1 MFENKDIDFLIS
13 ELNRIKSNIN
23 DQKQLKTFVS
33 KYADDI
39 IDLLYELKEK
49 RGVVSTGHASLIKKN
64 IHRTLVEGYS
74 EDNIHE
80 AFSKALGKVSAYFSE
95 EHDVSV
101 TVVGLVDLPKGGHRA
116 TLEVQL
122 TPIKLS
128 LTRSAKESDSSLQR
142 RLDDEE
148 NSLLKQHESYYLQH
162 LVLEH
167 FVHTSGL
174 SPSIPDH
181 LLIHIHEADILKK
194 MIGKGFF
201 HAAHL
206 PEPSTDLALDSA
218 LGNKLKSKVIVKALK
233 YDIDKG

>member
-1 MFENKDIDFLIS
+1 MPKSEDIEILIA
-13 ELNRIKSNIN
+13 ELNQTKNNID
-23 DQKQLKTFVS
+23 DQKQLKSFVS
-33 KYADDI
+33 LYADDI
-39 IDLLYELKEK
+39 IDLLYELKDK
-49 RGVVSTGHASLIKKN
+49 RNSVSAGHVSLIKQN
-64 IHRTLVEGYS
+64 IRRTLVEGYS

-101 TVVGLVDLPKGGHRA
+101 SVVGLVDLPKAGHRA

-122 TPIKLS
+122 TPVKLS
-128 LTRSAKESDSSLQR
+128 LKRSAKESDS
-142 RLDDEE
+142 RLKRKRDDEE
-148 NSLLKQHESYYLQH
+148 NLLLKQHESYYLQH
-162 LVLEH
+162 QVLEH

-201 HAAHL
+201 HAAHVT
-206 PEPSTDLALDSA
+206 EPSDKASLDYTPE
-218 LGNKLKSKVIVKALK
+218 NKPISKVMVKVLNHNL
-233 YDIDKG
+233 D

>member
-1 MFENKDIDFLIS
+1 MPKSEDIELLIG
-13 ELNRIKSNIN
+13 ELDQAKNNIN

-33 KYADDI
+33 QYADKI
-39 IDLLYELKEK
+39 IELLYELKDK
-49 RGVVSTGHASLIKKN
+49 RDAASAGRASLIRQN

-128 LTRSAKESDSSLQR
+128 LTTPVKESAKTLKR

-148 NSLLKQHESYYLQH
+148 NLLLKHQESYSLQH
-162 LVLEH
+162 LILEH
-167 FVHTSGL
+167 FVHNSEQSL
-174 SPSIPDH
+174 SIPDH
-181 LLIHIHEADILKK
+181 LLIHIHESDILKK
-194 MIGKGFF
+194 MIEKGFF
-201 HAAHL
+201 NASHL
-206 PEPSTDLALDSA
+206 PDPTPE
-218 LGNKLKSKVIVKALK
+218 NKPKSKVIVKALN
-233 YDIDKG
+233 YELDKT